1 MILRTDIMLA
11 LRCRIYAAIQGAT
24 SKNGVKNKRIC
35 FSLLVVIAALC
46 LCLHGSMVYAERIS
60 ADEVEIITPV
70 YTPKPENFK
79 PRLGQYTYEVS
90 WKGIPAGTLELQ
102 LAQKGPDYRIEA
114 SARTNRFIDFFYR
127 LRYRTEALVSAT
139 TLYPKTSVYD
149 NRQNKRRENTRIDFL
164 PDGEIKS
171 IHEDRRGNIH
181 ELRFKSNNFTLDPFS
196 AVFLAL
202 SLEWDVGDTRQFD
215 TFTGK
220 SRYLV
225 ELTAIEKTTIRV
237 TGAEREAIVISPRV
251 KNLTKVDPSED
262 DGKIRE
268 ARIYISTDTARE
280 ILKITGD
287 AFIGTV
293 NTDMVSFTPSKK
305 EITQTSSLKNEP
317 IPDWQCGVQQPL
329 PSAFYP

>member
-1 MILRTDIMLA
+1 MLA
-11 LRCRIYAAIQGAT
+11 SRCHVQAEIQGAYW
-24 SKNGVKNKRIC
+24 KNGVKNKRIC
-35 FSLLVVIAALC
+35 FSLLVAIAILF

-70 YTPKPENFK
+70 YTPKTENFK

-90 WKGIPAGTLELQ
+90 WQGIPAGTLELH
-102 LAQKGPDYRIEA
+102 LAQKGPDYRIKA
-114 SARTNRFIDFFYR
+114 SARTNRFIDLFYR

-139 TLYPKTSVYD
+139 TLYPKTSIYD
-149 NRQNKRRENTRIDFL
+149 NRQNKRKENTRIDFL

-171 IHEDRRGNIH
+171 VHEDRRGRIH

-202 SLEWDVGDTRQFD
+202 SLTWEVGDTRQFD

-225 ELTAIEKTTIRV
+225 ELTAVEKTTIRV
-237 TGAEREAIVISPRV
+237 RGADREAIVISPRV
-251 KNLTKVDPSED
+251 KNLTEVDPSED
-262 DGKIRE
+262 DDKLRE
-268 ARIYISTDTARE
+268 ARIYISTDTSRE

-293 NTDMVSFTPSKK
+293 NTDMVSFTPSKN
-305 EITQTSSLKNEP
+305 ETTQTSFLKNEM
-317 IPDWQCGVQQPL
+317 IPHWQRGVQ
-329 PSAFYP
+329 